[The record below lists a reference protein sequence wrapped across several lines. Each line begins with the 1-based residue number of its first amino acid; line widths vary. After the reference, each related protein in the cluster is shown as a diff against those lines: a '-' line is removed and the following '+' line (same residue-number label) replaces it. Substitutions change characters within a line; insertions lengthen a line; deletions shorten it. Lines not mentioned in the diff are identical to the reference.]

1 MPKNIVTIGGIAV
14 YILLA
19 IFILRPEDF
28 VAYTVKVSEAI
39 LAVIHGKD
47 SEDSTSEAWWELG
60 KIDRDFYIVKKSDT
74 GQEVR
79 LTVTADTR
87 VIGSIK
93 VGQTIDAS
101 VLPNGRALAITS
113 LAKR

>member
-1 MPKNIVTIGGIAV
+1 MPKRIGPIVGIAV

-28 VAYTVKVSEAI
+28 VAYTVKISEAI

-47 SEDSTSEAWWELG
+47 SEDSTSEAWWELV
-60 KIDRDFYIVKKSDT
+60 KIDGDFYIVKKSDT

-79 LTVTADTR
+79 LTVTADTK

-93 VGQTIDAS
+93 VGQAIETS
-101 VLPNGRALAITS
+101 VLPNGRALVITS
-113 LAKR
+113 FAKR